1 MAGESTDV
9 CLVPVVHVIYGCLL
23 LCGAWRTV
31 RSTAMG
37 TVCGHEDFTALRT
50 VCGLD
55 RRVLWGS
62 GCPRDPCI
70 PRITSYSSMDIF
82 HLSNPESLSY
92 SDFACIGRP

>member
-9 CLVPVVHVIYGCLL
+9 CLVSVLYTDACCYS
-23 LCGAWRTV
+23 LCGAWRSM

-50 VCGLD
+50 VCGLE

-62 GCPRDPCI
+62 GCPRDLRI

-82 HLSNPESLSY
+82 RYNTVLASEE
-92 SDFACIGRP
+92 

>member
-1 MAGESTDV
+1 M
-9 CLVPVVHVIYGCLL
+9 
-23 LCGAWRTV
+23 

-50 VCGLD
+50 VCGLE